1 MPVCILKT
9 LKPDVSVIISRPAL
23 SQENKKNF
31 RIKVEA
37 IQQRRRPHIS
47 AMRQAEYTKDEAADW
62 SLGQEEWSI
71 RSAILQN
78 ELFVLIHLS
87 GKIKTIKYYF
97 TVLLNMYT
105 VCLKLPQM
113 LKSKFYEIA
122 FFGSTKESNFIKFW
136 FGTCTKGVSQTCVAI
151 PYCKYCSNF
160 SLLYLYML
168 GV

>member
-1 MPVCILKT
+1 MKRIHLSCRIV
-9 LKPDVSVIISRPAL
+9 VSFTTFRLQKKSFQIKGRKRQTTPFDKKRAAEANPLVRPL
-23 SQENKKNF
+23 GE
-31 RIKVEA
+31 
-37 IQQRRRPHIS
+37 
-47 AMRQAEYTKDEAADW
+47 DEERDW

-71 RSAILQN
+71 WSAILQN